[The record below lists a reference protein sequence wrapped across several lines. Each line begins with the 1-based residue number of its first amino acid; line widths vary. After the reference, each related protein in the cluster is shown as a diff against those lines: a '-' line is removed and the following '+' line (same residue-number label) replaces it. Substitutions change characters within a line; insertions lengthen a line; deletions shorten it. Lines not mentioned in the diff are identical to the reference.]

1 MEEDFENN
9 EYKYHKGKVPDK
21 TYISKRIE
29 SKSPEVE
36 NGVIID
42 KITPIRYASKVID
55 SENEFGFFIEKK
67 EVKLRITP
75 NGRQEITAK
84 FLENERGIYIL
95 NIQKFTTESGS
106 PHKVYFSFRGN
117 EIKSLVDFIKSIKEL
132 NIEDKN
138 GFSIKDDDL
147 KKLTLTKEQAY
158 KIYKD
163 NETLFK
169 EVLNENITQDDILN
183 LVYKKEQLDYF
194 EKLLTQEGFFDLEKK
209 RLEISKDEALWQFFF
224 EENTW
229 IFGYGLQ
236 YIINIPLEN
245 KKLEQ
250 VVAGYDIVH
259 RGKRI
264 DALMKSKGIVSYLC
278 FAEIKTHNTKLLNAP
293 YRPNVF
299 PPSNEL
305 SGGISQIQKTVQNSL
320 ENLINKVQPTDEVGN
335 PTGEEVFMYR
345 PKSFLL
351 VGSLKEFETEHGVN
365 KEKFSS
371 FELYR
376 KSIKDIEIITFDE
389 LLERAKFIVNTADK

>member
-36 NGVIID
+36 NGVLID

-55 SENEFGFFIEKK
+55 SENEFGFFSEKK

-84 FLENERGIYIL
+84 FLENGRGIYIL

-158 KIYKD
+158 TIYKD

-183 LVYKKEQLDYF
+183 LVYKKEQLEYF

-305 SGGISQIQKTVQNSL
+305 SGGISQIQKTVQSSL

-365 KEKFSS
+365 KEKYSS

-389 LLERAKFIVNTADK
+389 LLERAKFIVNTAEK

>member
-305 SGGISQIQKTVQNSL
+305 SGGISQIQKTVQSSL

-365 KEKFSS
+365 KEKYSS

-389 LLERAKFIVNTADK
+389 LLERAKFIVNTAEK

>member
-55 SENEFGFFIEKK
+55 SENEFGFFSEKK

-158 KIYKD
+158 TIYKD

-183 LVYKKEQLDYF
+183 LVYKKEQLEYF

-305 SGGISQIQKTVQNSL
+305 SGGISQIQKTVQSSL

-365 KEKFSS
+365 KEKYSS

-389 LLERAKFIVNTADK
+389 LLERAKFIVNTAEK